1 MCALQ
6 AGAHL
11 GSECVRERLGF
22 LRADEVQAHAR
33 LHELVAAVAGQVGV
47 VVARR
52 ASRAGVDLLTRTG
65 PRSPTPSSRQRLF
78 PLQPSLLTHVL
89 QTSSRRGGWPV
100 VCRVFVLVVRCA
112 FRPNQR
118 LCCIGLIFLH
128 HLMHPTGFNS

>member
-65 PRSPTPSSRQRLF
+65 PR
-78 PLQPSLLTHVL
+78 
-89 QTSSRRGGWPV
+89 
-100 VCRVFVLVVRCA
+100 C
-112 FRPNQR
+112 
-118 LCCIGLIFLH
+118 
-128 HLMHPTGFNS
+128 